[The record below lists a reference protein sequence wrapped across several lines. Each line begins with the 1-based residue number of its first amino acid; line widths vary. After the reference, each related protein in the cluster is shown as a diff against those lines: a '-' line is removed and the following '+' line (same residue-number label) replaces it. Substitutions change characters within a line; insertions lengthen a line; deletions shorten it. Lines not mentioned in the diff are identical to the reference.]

1 MFILAR
7 TRNTLRLDIPWRKN
21 TLAVCCSASGWFSTF
36 FSSFAFSAFFFSF
49 SARIFGFPFMMTG
62 KRFTRYLDFSLL
74 RGRSFP
80 DGLDD
85 ATSAPL
91 RAGCLATSG
100 LGKAENGYPVV
111 FKSRIL
117 DARMIARGAAVLYP
131 WAMAMVGRWRTVEE
145 VVCASASEMARVWW
159 CALASSPR
167 QADQLTIIYI
177 RAIRNRSSTNP
188 GTRMEELPQ
197 RRRGSR
203 HIKQKLRGVE
213 VWCFGEKGVGTR
225 TRNGVGEIRD
235 G

>member
-1 MFILAR
+1 MRGQEIPCGWIYPGVK
-7 TRNTLRLDIPWRKN
+7 IPWQFAALHR
-21 TLAVCCSASGWFSTF
+21 AGFQRF
-36 FSSFAFSAFFFSF
+36 FEFCFFCFFFSF
-49 SARIFGFPFMMTG
+49 SARIFGFPFMTTG

-100 LGKAENGYPVV
+100 LGNAENGYPVV
-111 FKSRIL
+111 FKSRSL

-131 WAMAMVGRWRTVEE
+131 WAMAMVGRWRAVEE
-145 VVCASASEMARVWW
+145 VVFASEMARGWW

-188 GTRMEELPQ
+188 GTRLEELPQ

-213 VWCFGEKGVGTR
+213 GWCFGEKGVGTR

>member
-1 MFILAR
+1 MRGQEIPCGWIYPGVK
-7 TRNTLRLDIPWRKN
+7 IPWQFAALHR
-21 TLAVCCSASGWFSTF
+21 AGFQRF
-36 FSSFAFSAFFFSF
+36 FEFCFFCFFFSF
-49 SARIFGFPFMMTG
+49 SARIFGFPFMPTG

-100 LGKAENGYPVV
+100 LGNAENGYPVV
-111 FKSRIL
+111 FKSRSL

-131 WAMAMVGRWRTVEE
+131 WAMAMVGRWRAVEE
-145 VVCASASEMARVWW
+145 VVCASEMARGWW

-203 HIKQKLRGVE
+203 HIKQKLRDVE
-213 VWCFGEKGVGTR
+213 GWCFGEKGVGTR